1 MNVEPLEVYST
12 ERNLAIVKPRGRR
25 FPGIVVQ
32 GDTLHA
38 LFVAAGK
45 VEEMARRSGDAE
57 LAAWAGK
64 VSAEIGKLHAHYER
78 VMVEHGVRLP
88 Y

>member
-1 MNVEPLEVYST
+1 MEVMPLEVYSPQA
-12 ERNLAIVKPRGRR
+12 NMAIVKPPGRR
-25 FPGIVVQ
+25 FPGIVIQ
-32 GDTLHA
+32 GDTLHE

-45 VEEMARRSGDAE
+45 AEEMARRSADAE
-57 LAAWAGK
+57 LVAWAGK
-64 VSAEIGKLHAHYER
+64 LSGEIGKLHAHYER

>member
-1 MNVEPLEVYST
+1 METMPLDVYSS
-12 ERNLAIVKPRGRR
+12 ERNLAVVTPPGRR
-25 FPGIVVQ
+25 FPGIVIQ
-32 GDTLHA
+32 GDTLHE

-45 VEEMARRSGDAE
+45 AEELVRRTGDRE
-57 LAAWAGK
+57 LAGWVEK
-64 VSAEIGKLHAHYER
+64 LRAEIGALHAHYER